1 MRIFNYN
8 PQIQNLDQYILSIQN
23 APEVSGV
30 FINVI
35 LDTEFR
41 LNLYIPDTNQYIL
54 LEEFLEKFKSTN
66 KIVIMNMLLAYQL
79 VTDQTAFEI
88 ANFNRTFVNS
98 LKNLISRYPNTFYLS
113 SINTSTL
120 FFLNTES
127 NPYKVGTVITRA
139 DLGFI
144 DVDFY
149 IFSEYFINIEFINS
163 LLNQNKEVM
172 VFPDSSNLV
181 SQLPQEMRNK
191 LDFIVQTPV

>member
-1 MRIFNYN
+1 MKIFNYN

-23 APEVSGV
+23 SPEVSGI

-35 LDTEFR
+35 LDTDFK
-41 LNLYIPDTNQYIL
+41 LNLYIPNTNQFIP
-54 LEEFLEKFKSTN
+54 LEEFLEKFKNTN

-88 ANFNRTFVNS
+88 ANFNRNFVNQ
-98 LKNLISRYPNTFYLS
+98 LQNLISKYPNTFYLS

-127 NPYKVGTVITRA
+127 NPYKVGTVVTRA
-139 DLGFI
+139 DLTFI

-163 LLNQNKEVM
+163 LLNQNKEIF
-172 VFPDSSNLV
+172 VFPDNSNLI
-181 SQLPQEMRNK
+181 SQLPPDMRNK
-191 LDFIVQTPV
+191 LNYIVQTPV

>member
-8 PQIQNLDQYILSIQN
+8 PQIQNLDQYILSIKN
-23 APEVSGV
+23 TPEVSGV

-35 LDTEFR
+35 LDTNFR
-41 LNLYIPDTNQYIL
+41 LNLYIPDTNQFIP
-54 LEEFLEKFKSTN
+54 LEEFLEKFKDSN

-88 ANFNRTFVNS
+88 ANFNRGFVEQ
-98 LKNLISRYPNTFYLS
+98 LKNLIGRYPNTFYLS

-127 NPYKVGTVITRA
+127 NPYKVGTVVTRA
-139 DLGFI
+139 DLTFI

-149 IFSEYFINIEFINS
+149 IFSEYFINIDYISS
-163 LLNQNKEVM
+163 LLNNNKEVM
-172 VFPDSSNLV
+172 IFPDSSNLV
-181 SQLPQEMRNK
+181 SQLPPDLRNK
-191 LDFIVQTPV
+191 LDYIVQTPV